1 MTNPHPAAADN
12 TQPPHGLPAAADG
25 AQPPHHGPPA
35 AADGAQPPQGPP
47 APDTVS
53 RTGGAGGNPNPA
65 EGRVPTTHPHPTTPG
80 LHAHLVVTRPTFH
93 LDITLTAAPGEV
105 VALLGPNGA
114 GKTTALRALAGLT
127 PLTTGHLHLDGT
139 ELDRTPPESR
149 PVGVVFQDY
158 LLFPHLT
165 ALDNVAFG
173 PRCHGATKADARTQA
188 AAWLDRMGLADHAG
202 VKPRRL
208 SGGQAQRVALARAL
222 ATRPRLLLLDEPLAA
237 LDARTRLDVRSQLR
251 RHLAEFEAV
260 AVLVTHD
267 PLDAMVLADR
277 LIVIEDGRVVQ
288 EGTPADIARHPR
300 TDYIAHLV
308 GLNLYRGRAEGH
320 TVELETGP
328 SNTTTIT
335 TTEVLAGD
343 VFVAFPPSA
352 VTLFRD
358 RPTGASA
365 RNLWRCEVVGLETHG
380 DQIRA
385 DLTGELALAADLT
398 TVAAAELDLHPGAPV
413 WATVK
418 ATQTHAYPA

>member
-1 MTNPHPAAADN
+1 MTHTEKTQKAQNTEKAEKGVKGAYEATGVPGPGPSEVPAGAPA
-12 TQPPHGLPAAADG
+12 GLD
-25 AQPPHHGPPA
+25 
-35 AADGAQPPQGPP
+35 
-47 APDTVS
+47 
-53 RTGGAGGNPNPA
+53 
-65 EGRVPTTHPHPTTPG
+65 
-80 LHAHLVVTRPTFH
+80 AHLVVDRGSFR
-93 LDITLTAAPGEV
+93 LDVALTAAPGDV

-127 PLTTGHLHLDGT
+127 PLTGGHLRLDGAV
-139 ELDRTPPESR
+139 LDRTAPESR

-173 PRCHGATKADARTQA
+173 PRCHGATKAEARAQA
-188 AAWLDRMGLADHAG
+188 SEWLERMGLAEHAG
-202 VKPRRL
+202 AKPRRL

-222 ATRPRLLLLDEPLAA
+222 ATNPRLLLLDEPLAA
-237 LDARTRLDVRSQLR
+237 LDARTRLEVRTQLR

-277 LIVIEDGRVVQ
+277 LVVIEDGRVVQ

-308 GLNLYRGRAEGH
+308 GLNLYKGRAEGH
-320 TVELETGP
+320 TVHVDDGP
-328 SNTTTIT
+328 AIT
-335 TTEVLAGD
+335 TTEDLTGP

-352 VTLFRD
+352 VTLHRD
-358 RPTGASA
+358 RPTGSSA
-365 RNLWRCEVVGLETHG
+365 RNLWQCEVAGLETHG

-385 DLTGELALAADLT
+385 DLTGELPLAADLT
-398 TVAAAELDLHPGAPV
+398 TVAAAELDLHPGATV

-418 ATQTHAYPA
+418 AAQTHAYPA

>member
-1 MTNPHPAAADN
+1 MTDIDAPPALRAAADE
-12 TQPPHGLPAAADG
+12 QGL
-25 AQPPHHGPPA
+25 
-35 AADGAQPPQGPP
+35 
-47 APDTVS
+47 DT
-53 RTGGAGGNPNPA
+53 R
-65 EGRVPTTHPHPTTPG
+65 
-80 LHAHLVVTRPTFH
+80 LVVDRGTFR
-93 LDITLTAAPGEV
+93 LDVSLRAAPGDV

-114 GKTTALRALAGLT
+114 GKTTALRALAGLV
-127 PLTTGHLHLDGT
+127 PLSDGHLRLDGT
-139 ELDRTPPESR
+139 ALERIPPEKR

-173 PRCHGATKADARTQA
+173 PRCHGTGKAEARAQA
-188 AAWLDRMGLADHAG
+188 ATWLERMGLADHAG
-202 VKPRRL
+202 AKPRRL

-237 LDARTRLDVRSQLR
+237 LDARTRLEIRSRLR

-277 LIVIEDGRVVQ
+277 LVVVEHGQVVQ
-288 EGTPADIARHPR
+288 EGTPTEIARHPR
-300 TDYIAHLV
+300 TDYIAQLV
-308 GLNLYRGRAEGH
+308 GLNLYRGEADGH
-320 TVELETGP
+320 AVRLDAGP
-328 SNTTTIT
+328 SIT
-335 TTEVLAGD
+335 TTEDLTGP
-343 VFVAFPPSA
+343 VFVAFPPVA

-358 RPTGASA
+358 RPTGVSA
-365 RNLWRCEVVGLETHG
+365 RNLWRCEVAGLETHG

-385 DLTGELALAADLT
+385 DLTGEIRLAADLT
-398 TVAAAELDLHPGAPV
+398 TAAAAELDLHTGAPV

>member
-1 MTNPHPAAADN
+1 MTNHEPE
-12 TQPPHGLPAAADG
+12 PPTST
-25 AQPPHHGPPA
+25 
-35 AADGAQPPQGPP
+35 P
-47 APDTVS
+47 APT
-53 RTGGAGGNPNPA
+53 PP
-65 EGRVPTTHPHPTTPG
+65 EG
-80 LHAHLVVTRPTFH
+80 LDAHLVLDRTPFH
-93 LDITLTAAPGEV
+93 LDVTLTAAPGDV

-127 PLTTGHLHLDGT
+127 PLTGGHLRLDGID
-139 ELDRTPPESR
+139 LDRTPPESR

-173 PRCHGATKADARTQA
+173 PRCQGATKTEARTQA
-188 AAWLDRMGLADHAG
+188 AAWLTRMGLTDHATT
-202 VKPRRL
+202 KPRKL

-222 ATRPRLLLLDEPLAA
+222 ATHPRLLLLDEPLAA
-237 LDARTRLDVRSQLR
+237 LDARTRLEVRAQLR

-277 LIVIEDGRVVQ
+277 LVVVEHGQVVQ
-288 EGTPADIARHPR
+288 QGTPADIARHPR
-300 TDYIAHLV
+300 TDYIAQLV
-308 GLNLYRGRAEGH
+308 GLNLYRGQADGH
-320 TVELETGP
+320 TVQLDAGP
-328 SNTTTIT
+328 TIT
-335 TTEVLAGD
+335 TTEDLTGP
-343 VFVAFPPSA
+343 VFVAFPPGA

-365 RNLWRCEVVGLETHG
+365 RNLWHCQVAGLETHG

-385 DLTGELALAADLT
+385 DLTGELPLAADLT
-398 TVAAAELDLHPGAPV
+398 TVAAAELDLHPGAET

>member
-1 MTNPHPAAADN
+1 MTHTGKTQKTQKSVKSEKTEEKTEKTEKSAYEATGVPGPVPA
-12 TQPPHGLPAAADG
+12 GLD
-25 AQPPHHGPPA
+25 
-35 AADGAQPPQGPP
+35 
-47 APDTVS
+47 
-53 RTGGAGGNPNPA
+53 
-65 EGRVPTTHPHPTTPG
+65 
-80 LHAHLVVTRPTFH
+80 AHLVVDRGSFR
-93 LDITLTAAPGEV
+93 LDVALTAAPGDV

-127 PLTTGHLHLDGT
+127 PLTGGRLRLDGAV
-139 ELDRTPPESR
+139 LDRTAPESR

-173 PRCHGATKADARTQA
+173 PRCHGATKAGARAQA
-188 AAWLDRMGLADHAG
+188 AEWLERMGLAEHAG
-202 VKPRRL
+202 ARPRRL

-222 ATRPRLLLLDEPLAA
+222 ATNPRLLLLDEPLAA
-237 LDARTRLDVRSQLR
+237 LDARTRLEVRTQLR

-277 LIVIEDGRVVQ
+277 LVVIEDGRVVQ

-308 GLNLYRGRAEGH
+308 GLNLYKGRAEGH
-320 TVELETGP
+320 TVHVDGGP
-328 SNTTTIT
+328 SIT
-335 TTEVLAGD
+335 TTEDLTGP

-352 VTLFRD
+352 VTLYRD
-358 RPTGASA
+358 RPTGSSA
-365 RNLWRCEVVGLETHG
+365 RNLWQCEVAGMETHG

-385 DLTGELALAADLT
+385 DLTGELPLAADLT
-398 TVAAAELDLHPGAPV
+398 TVAAAELDLHPGATV

-418 ATQTHAYPA
+418 AAQTHAYPA

>member
-1 MTNPHPAAADN
+1 MTNPDP
-12 TQPPHGLPAAADG
+12 T
-25 AQPPHHGPPA
+25 PPA
-35 AADGAQPPQGPP
+35 AADGAKRPLGPS
-47 APDTVS
+47 APDAAAGTD
-53 RTGGAGGNPNPA
+53 GAGGKHIPA
-65 EGRVPTTHPHPTTPG
+65 EGRAAPTHPHATVG
-80 LHAHLVVTRPTFH
+80 LDAHLIVTRPAFH

-127 PLTTGHLHLDGT
+127 PLTAGHLRLDGK

-173 PRCHGATKADARTQA
+173 PRCHGVPKAEARAQA
-188 AAWLDRMGLADHAG
+188 AAWLDRMGLADHGGA
-202 VKPRRL
+202 KPRRL

-277 LIVIEDGRVVQ
+277 LIVIEHGSIVQ
-288 EGTPADIARHPR
+288 QGAPADIARRPR

-308 GLNLYRGRAEGH
+308 GLNLYRGRAGTEAGGRL
-320 TVELETGP
+320 VRLDTG
-328 SNTTTIT
+328 TAVA
-335 TTEVLAGD
+335 TTEHLTGD

-352 VTLFRD
+352 VTLFRE
-358 RPTGASA
+358 RPAGASA
-365 RNLWRCEVVGLETHG
+365 RNVWRCEVAGLEIHG
-380 DQIRA
+380 DRIRA
-385 DLTGELALAADLT
+385 DLTGELSLAADLT
-398 TVAAAELDLHPGAPV
+398 TVAAAELDLHPGTPV

>member
-1 MTNPHPAAADN
+1 MTDI
-12 TQPPHGLPAAADG
+12 DG
-25 AQPPHHGPPA
+25 
-35 AADGAQPPQGPP
+35 
-47 APDTVS
+47 
-53 RTGGAGGNPNPA
+53 GGARPVTTGP
-65 EGRVPTTHPHPTTPG
+65 GRPG
-80 LHAHLVVTRPTFH
+80 LDTRLVIDRGSFR
-93 LDITLTAAPGEV
+93 LDIALTAAPGDV

-127 PLTTGHLHLDGT
+127 ELTEGHLRLDGASL
-139 ELDRTPPESR
+139 ERTPPESR

-158 LLFPHLT
+158 LLFPHLS

-173 PRCHGATKADARTQA
+173 PRCHGASKAEARALA
-188 AAWLDRMGLADHAG
+188 AEWLDRMDLTAHAG
-202 VKPRRL
+202 TRPRGL
-208 SGGQAQRVALARAL
+208 SGGQAQRVAVARAL

-237 LDARTRLDVRSQLR
+237 LDARTRLDVRGQLR

-277 LIVIEDGRVVQ
+277 LVVIEGGRVVQ
-288 EGTPADIARHPR
+288 EGSPADIARHPR
-300 TDYIAHLV
+300 TDYIARLV
-308 GLNLYRGRAEGH
+308 GLNLYRGHSDGH
-320 TVELETGP
+320 AVALDAGP
-328 SNTTTIT
+328 AIT
-335 TTEVLAGD
+335 TTDVLSGP

-352 VTLFRD
+352 VTLFRE
-358 RPTGASA
+358 RPAGTSA
-365 RNLWRCEVVGLETHG
+365 RNLWRCEVAGLETYG

-385 DLTGELALAADLT
+385 DLRGELPLAADLT